1 MDGRGGKRLGIVFI
15 KVNGNLLESMKGAS
29 LELGGE
35 ERTPVMGRGR
45 LLGYTYETTPSRCEC
60 KVAFGALT
68 DLPGLHKLEDAV
80 LTFECDTGQVF
91 SVAGA
96 ALQSP
101 PKLTAGE
108 PTDLVFFG
116 NPAVEM
122 GELLQ

>member
-1 MDGRGGKRLGIVFI
+1 MNGRGGKRLGIVFI
-15 KVNGNLLESMKGAS
+15 KVNGTLLESMKGAS

-45 LLGYTYETTPSRCEC
+45 LLGFTYETTPARCEC
-60 KVAFGALT
+60 KIAFGAQT
-68 DLPGLHKLEDAV
+68 DLLRLHSLEGAT

-96 ALQSP
+96 ASQSS
-101 PKLTAGE
+101 PKITAGE
-108 PTDLVFFG
+108 PTDLVLIG